1 MFDEP
6 VSCTSVSTI
15 YSSWVLL

>member
-6 VSCTSVSTI
+6 VSCTSVSAI